1 MKSPIQIGITGGI
14 GSGKSLVSKIFH
26 CLGIPIYDADSR
38 AKNIMTTDG
47 ILISQIK
54 KEFGALSYHADGSLN
69 RSLISESVFNNPDRL
84 AALNKLVHPRV
95 GEDYKNWV
103 NAHNTCPYVLK
114 EAALLFESN
123 SSYDLDKVIVVNAPE
138 DLRIQRV
145 LKRDPQR
152 TEQQVRDI
160 IKNQMKE
167 EEKLKRADFIIVNDE
182 HGMIIPQVLR
192 IHNEILGS
200 GK

>member
-1 MKSPIQIGITGGI
+1 VKSPIQIGITGGI
-14 GSGKSLVSKIFH
+14 GSGKSLVSKVFH
-26 CLGIPIYDADSR
+26 CLGIPVYDADSR

-69 RSLISESVFNNPDRL
+69 RSLIGESVFNNPERL
-84 AALNKLVHPRV
+84 EVLNRLVHPRV
-95 GEDYKNWV
+95 GEDYKRWV
-103 NAHNTCPYVLK
+103 NAHNTSPYVLK

-123 SSYDLDKVIVVNAPE
+123 SFIGLDKIIVVNAPK

-152 TEQQVRDI
+152 TERQVRDI
-160 IKNQMKE
+160 IKNQMAE
-167 EEKLKRADFIIVNDE
+167 EEKVKRADFLIVNDE
-182 HGMIIPQVLR
+182 RGMIIPQVLK
-192 IHNEILGS
+192 IHNDILGS
-200 GK
+200 EK